1 MKESKDKLE
10 NLRREEFDDEEFEKH
25 KNLRIYKKSLIIR
38 RLTKAVV
45 ETIDEEHDEMNLKQL
60 MLENA
65 YMISAKIAGAEAG
78 ELYSYRL
85 ENAFSIKR
93 FANELLAEAVLC
105 ESKKLGNQKYIQPLK
120 EEIESLRILFIK
132 WVDSF
137 DKSKDVEDPWTLWQ
151 DYGGDG

>member
-1 MKESKDKLE
+1 MANEINTLPKIEDIE
-10 NLRREEFDDEEFEKH
+10 INEEEFEKH
-25 KNLRIYKKSLIIR
+25 KKLPIYRQSLLIR
-38 RLTKAVV
+38 KLTV
-45 ETIDEEHDEMNLKQL
+45 EVASLIDEEEDELNLKQL

-93 FANELLAEAVLC
+93 YANELMTEVTLC
-105 ESKKLGNQKYIQPLK
+105 ETKGIGKQKYIPLLIEQI
-120 EEIESLRILFIK
+120 EELRRMFVK

-137 DKSKDVEDPWTLWQ
+137 DRSKDVEDSWNLWQ
-151 DYGGDG
+151 DYGGG

>member
-1 MKESKDKLE
+1 MTKESDELKKMK
-10 NLRREEFDDEEFEKH
+10 NAEFTDAEFEKH
-25 KNLRIYKKSLIIR
+25 KKLPIYKQSLLIR

-45 ETIDEEHDEMNLKQL
+45 EPIDEDKDELNLKQL

-93 FANELLAEAVLC
+93 YANELLAEATLC
-105 ESKKLGNQKYIQPLK
+105 DTKKMGNHKFLQALRD
-120 EEIESLRILFIK
+120 ELETLRLMFIE

-137 DKSKDVEDPWTLWQ
+137 DRSKDVEDPWTLWQ
-151 DYGGDG
+151 DYGGE

>member
-1 MKESKDKLE
+1 MTKESDEIKKL
-10 NLRREEFDDEEFEKH
+10 RIKEFTDDEFEKH
-25 KNLRIYKKSLIIR
+25 KKLPIYKQSLLIR

-45 ETIDEEHDEMNLKQL
+45 EPIDEDKDELNLKQL

-65 YMISAKIAGAEAG
+65 YMISSKIAGAEAG

-93 FANELLAEAVLC
+93 YANELLTEATLC
-105 ESKKLGNQKYIQPLK
+105 ESMKMGNHKFIQALK
-120 EEIESLRILFIK
+120 DELEELRKMFIE

-137 DKSKDVEDPWTLWQ
+137 DKTKDVEDPWTLWQ
-151 DYGGDG
+151 DYGGE